1 MENLKQVPTAEDAEQ
16 ALVSAI
22 LTNNKAVEKV
32 YEFLRPEHFSNESLG
47 RIYGAALK
55 LIMEQSRLAD
65 PITLKDYFASNGLLD
80 EIGGVEILA
89 KLAGAGVTLINAE
102 DYGQQIYDRHLRRE
116 LISIANDI
124 ANDAYAISLDET
136 ARDQVAIAET
146 KIANLADKDVG
157 EQGLMH
163 FQGALNEALVAVE
176 NAMKNPD
183 GISGTA
189 TGFTKFDEQTGG
201 LNNSDL
207 IILAGRPA
215 MGKTALATTMA
226 YNVAKKF
233 REENMNPEN
242 KQKKSVALFSLEMS
256 ASQLAARILSTQ
268 THINSHHMRTGKLS
282 DANFMVLA
290 SAISDLSNMPLYVD
304 DTPGLTVH
312 ALKTRA
318 KKLKRDKNKGLG
330 LIVVDYLQLISP
342 SGVKG
347 VENNRVQI
355 LSEITRQ
362 LKIIAKELNVPV
374 IALSQLS
381 RQVESREDKRP
392 MLSDLRESG
401 SIEQDAD
408 IVLFVYRD
416 IYYLE
421 RTKIEQRATE
431 NDEKFQS
438 RLKKHEDALIN
449 ERNRAEIIIAKQ
461 RHGPTGTVP
470 VYFNGEFAEFGN
482 LQE

>member
-1 MENLKQVPTAEDAEQ
+1 MDSLKPVPGAEEAEQ

-22 LTNNKAVEKV
+22 LTNNRAIEKV
-32 YEFLRPEHFSNESLG
+32 YEFLKPDHFSNESLG
-47 RIYGAALK
+47 RIYGAATK
-55 LIMEQSRLAD
+55 LVMEQNRLAD

-80 EIGGVEILA
+80 EIGGTEILT

-102 DYGQQIYDRHLRRE
+102 DYGQQIYDRHLRRQ
-116 LISIANDI
+116 LIAIANDI

-136 ARDQVAIAET
+136 AKDQLAVAEK
-146 KIANLADKDVG
+146 KIGDLADKDTS
-157 EQGLMH
+157 EQGLIH
-163 FQGALNEALVAVE
+163 FQNALNDALVSIE
-176 NAMKNPD
+176 MAMKNPS
-183 GISGTA
+183 GISGVPTNL
-189 TGFTKFDEQTGG
+189 TKLDEQTGG
-201 LNNSDL
+201 LNDSDL
-207 IILAGRPA
+207 IILAGRPGT
-215 MGKTALATTMA
+215 GKSSLATTIA
-226 YNVAKKF
+226 YNVAKRFK
-233 REENMNPEN
+233 EDNLNPET
-242 KQKKSVALFSLEMS
+242 KHKKAVALFSLEMS
-256 ASQLAARILSTQ
+256 ASQLSARILSTQ

-290 SAISDLSNMPLYVD
+290 SAISELSGLPLYVD
-304 DTPGLTVH
+304 DTPGLNVH

-330 LIVVDYLQLISP
+330 LIIVDYLQLISA

-381 RQVESREDKRP
+381 RQVEARDDKRP
-392 MLSDLRESG
+392 LLSDLRESG

-408 IVLFVYRD
+408 MVIFIYRD
-416 IYYLE
+416 YYYLE
-421 RTKIEQRATE
+421 RMKLEQKANE
-431 NDEKFQS
+431 PEDKYLL
-438 RLKKHEDALIN
+438 RLKRHEEALVTEKHK
-449 ERNRAEIIIAKQ
+449 AELIIAKQ
-461 RHGPTGTVP
+461 RHGPTGTVN
-470 VYFNGEFAEFGN
+470 VYFNGEYTEFGN